1 MSVSAIKSLFVRHR
15 QVAVEK
21 EARRLQKIEDMKR
34 IIIIEEEEEDLSFK
48 EEVKELDFLLKRNWF
63 DDQEMVYELLW
74 DANEDVFQEIV
85 SRIQTYPYNIQQ
97 SIAAFIP
104 MSTNL
109 NLKLKIRELTDEDME
124 LKEIMSIE
132 NHHKQMNDAWEK
144 YKTENNIHA
153 PVGDND
159 SEYDDIYSAI
169 QVAKKEL
176 EDAKKKS
183 VTGKYIVPHMREQ
196 TIASNPQV
204 IEAEKKI
211 KNLENELEQQKEVI
225 KQKQNEWLINKRTEF
240 EWKMLAL

>member
-1 MSVSAIKSLFVRHR
+1 MSVSAVKSLFVRHR

-21 EARRLQKIEDMKR
+21 EARRLQKIEDMKKIA
-34 IIIIEEEEEDLSFK
+34 IIQEEKEDLSFK
-48 EEVKELDFLLKRNWF
+48 EEVNEIDFLLRRNWF
-63 DDQEMVYELLW
+63 DDEEMVYELLW

-97 SIAAFIP
+97 SIAGFIP
-104 MSTNL
+104 MCSNL

-124 LKEIMSIE
+124 LKEITSIE
-132 NHHKQMNDAWEK
+132 NQRKEVDAAWEK
-144 YKTENNIHA
+144 HRTENNIEA

-176 EDAKKKS
+176 EDVKKKS

-211 KNLENELEQQKEVI
+211 KNLENELQHQKEII
-225 KQKQNEWLINKRTEF
+225 KQRQNEWIINKRNEF
-240 EWKMLAL
+240 EWKMLAV